1 MRFLCPVYV
10 QFMSSFGPH
19 GGSYTLSRRCI
30 GNFGHSLGDQ
40 KIVGPDG
47 EINRRAAVHRA
58 FSKRVLAG

>member
-10 QFMSSFGPH
+10 QVMSSSL
-19 GGSYTLSRRCI
+19 GSYTLARRCI

-47 EINRRAAVHRA
+47 ERNRRAAVHRA
-58 FSKRVLAG
+58 FTKPVLAG